1 MVRAV
6 FLDRDGVINENRND
20 HVKDWS
26 EFRFLPGAAKAV
38 ARLSQAG
45 LLVFVITNQAI
56 VNRGLVSHRVI
67 DTINQQMA
75 REIEQLGGQIHSIA
89 YCPHRPEEG
98 CSCRKPQ
105 PGLLLEIAN
114 QYDLDLREAVLIG
127 DALTDIEAGLAVG
140 CESILV
146 LTGRG
151 PDQLNLAAK
160 SGKRGFTV
168 ARDLSTAVDLLL
180 GQQNPAY
187 EVAKAFS

>member
-56 VNRGLVSHRVI
+56 VNRGLVSHHTI
-67 DTINQQMA
+67 DAINQQMA
-75 REIEQLGGQIHSIA
+75 REIERLGGQIHSIA

-98 CSCRKPQ
+98 CTCRKPQ

-114 QYDLDLREAVLIG
+114 QYNLDLREAVLIG

-140 CESILV
+140 CEAILV

-151 PDQLNLAAK
+151 PDQLTLAAT
-160 SGKRGFTV
+160 SGKSGFTV

-180 GQQNPAY
+180 GQRKPAY